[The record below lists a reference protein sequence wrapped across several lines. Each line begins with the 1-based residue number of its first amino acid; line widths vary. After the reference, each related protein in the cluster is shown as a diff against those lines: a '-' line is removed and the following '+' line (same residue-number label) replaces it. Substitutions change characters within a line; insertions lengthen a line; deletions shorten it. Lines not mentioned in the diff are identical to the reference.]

1 MKALFDILLKDK
13 ALTEMSRCFRRSS
26 GKAFIYGMSG
36 SLKHAAFAAC
46 YELAP
51 APSAIIVHDRQ
62 QLKEWES
69 DLAEL
74 LPEAE
79 LAEMPVLD
87 MTEVAAAAK
96 SRELVSQRMDILG
109 RLSRGE
115 PVIILSTAE
124 AAVQKGISRQ
134 DFEQLSIK
142 LRAGQVL
149 ERDELL
155 AHFVQIG
162 YHRMEETAQVEM
174 PGEFSVRGG
183 IVDVYPINEITP
195 YRIEFFDDEIE
206 SIRSFSLETQRSIKT
221 VDRIEILPVM
231 QENPAGLT
239 DSFLA
244 FMPETGKII
253 IDEPLRVR
261 EHIIKIGKESPELKN
276 RILSWNGLSD
286 GIKNGNVLYL
296 ALMLQKIHGG
306 EPDSLEG
313 VTSKGIASFQGQ
325 MDMLASDTEEW
336 LAQKNRVIVLA
347 SDKSKQESL
356 REFFAGH
363 RLPATMELKAGG
375 LKAGAVTVLKGSLLN
390 GFELPGMK
398 LTVLTEKDIF
408 GRQKRKLTR
417 ISKEERISHFRD
429 IKVGDYVVCLNHGI
443 GKYMGVETHESDG
456 VHKDYLYIMY
466 GGGDKL
472 YVPTDQ
478 VSVLQKYIGAEGEVP
493 KLHRLG
499 GSSWKKSVSRAKAA
513 VEDIADELIK
523 IYAARQKATGF
534 AFDGNDELL
543 REFEDS
549 FPYEETPDQLSAIA
563 DIKADMAKAAPMD
576 RLLCGDVGFG
586 KTEVAIRAA
595 YNAVLGGWEN
605 GRLISKQVAVLV
617 PTTVLA
623 QQHYK
628 TFQERFQGTG
638 VNIDVINRF
647 RSAKEQRETLQRTR
661 DGLVDILIGTHA
673 ILNQKKVQ
681 FRDLG
686 LLIVDEEQRFGVK
699 QKEKIKS
706 LAAGVD
712 CLTLSATPIPRTLH
726 MSLTGTRDMSIIE
739 SAPADRYPV
748 QSFVVEDDD
757 GIIRDA
763 IRRELKRGG
772 QVYFVYN
779 RVETIDYMKKRLE
792 ELVPEAVIQTAH
804 GQMPEEM
811 LERIMVEFYEGKYDI
826 LLATSIIENGLDLPN
841 ANTIIVYDADK
852 FGLSQLYQMRG
863 RVGRSSRMAYAYFVY
878 QENKVLTET
887 AERRLQAIKEFTEL
901 GAGFK
906 IAMRDL
912 EIRGAG
918 NLLGAQ
924 QHGHIASVGFEMYCR
939 LLEEA
944 VQTLRTG
951 RPPAKPLE
959 PVIELPADAYIDGE
973 YIEDAMHKIE
983 VYQRMAAV
991 RDTKQL
997 LALEDELED
1006 RFGVPTEPVRN
1017 LLSVMDIKNYARRL
1031 GIQLII
1037 LKNDLLELEFA
1048 SENSVEPENLMNT
1061 LGVLKNSARMKK
1073 KEYTLQVKMG
1083 PKRKANLLRF
1093 VKSLVRSLAGE
1104 AGRK

>member
-1 MKALFDILLKDK
+1 
-13 ALTEMSRCFRRSS
+13 
-26 GKAFIYGMSG
+26 
-36 SLKHAAFAAC
+36 
-46 YELAP
+46 
-51 APSAIIVHDRQ
+51 
-62 QLKEWES
+62 
-69 DLAEL
+69 
-74 LPEAE
+74 
-79 LAEMPVLD
+79 
-87 MTEVAAAAK
+87 
-96 SRELVSQRMDILG
+96 
-109 RLSRGE
+109 
-115 PVIILSTAE
+115 
-124 AAVQKGISRQ
+124 
-134 DFEQLSIK
+134 
-142 LRAGQVL
+142 
-149 ERDELL
+149 
-155 AHFVQIG
+155 
-162 YHRMEETAQVEM
+162 
-174 PGEFSVRGG
+174 
-183 IVDVYPINEITP
+183 
-195 YRIEFFDDEIE
+195 
-206 SIRSFSLETQRSIKT
+206 
-221 VDRIEILPVM
+221 
-231 QENPAGLT
+231 
-239 DSFLA
+239 
-244 FMPETGKII
+244 
-253 IDEPLRVR
+253 
-261 EHIIKIGKESPELKN
+261 
-276 RILSWNGLSD
+276 
-286 GIKNGNVLYL
+286 
-296 ALMLQKIHGG
+296 
-306 EPDSLEG
+306 
-313 VTSKGIASFQGQ
+313 
-325 MDMLASDTEEW
+325 
-336 LAQKNRVIVLA
+336 
-347 SDKSKQESL
+347 
-356 REFFAGH
+356 
-363 RLPATMELKAGG
+363 
-375 LKAGAVTVLKGSLLN
+375 
-390 GFELPGMK
+390 
-398 LTVLTEKDIF
+398 
-408 GRQKRKLTR
+408 
-417 ISKEERISHFRD
+417 
-429 IKVGDYVVCLNHGI
+429 
-443 GKYMGVETHESDG
+443 
-456 VHKDYLYIMY
+456 
-466 GGGDKL
+466 
-472 YVPTDQ
+472 
-478 VSVLQKYIGAEGEVP
+478 
-493 KLHRLG
+493 
-499 GSSWKKSVSRAKAA
+499 
-513 VEDIADELIK
+513 
-523 IYAARQKATGF
+523 
-534 AFDGNDELL
+534 
-543 REFEDS
+543 
-549 FPYEETPDQLSAIA
+549 
-563 DIKADMAKAAPMD
+563 MAKASPMD

-826 LLATSIIENGLDLPN
+826 LLATSIIENGLDIPN
-841 ANTIIVYDADK
+841 ANTIIVHDADK

-1093 VKSLVRSLAGE
+1093 VKGLVRSLAGE